1 MDLLTYLAAL
11 LGLAVG
17 VGAVIG
23 VELLYKELKHVYNN
37 LIISIVLRIA
47 EIIVVLFSGSMLLG
61 IIWR

>member
-1 MDLLTYLAAL
+1 MDLFTYIGAL

-23 VELLYKELKHVYNN
+23 VELLYKELKAVYNN
-37 LIISIVLRIA
+37 LIISIVLRVA
-47 EIIVVLFSGSMLLG
+47 EIITVLLSASMLYG

>member
-1 MDLLTYLAAL
+1 MDILTYLGAL

-23 VELLYKELKHVYNN
+23 VELLYKELKYVYNN
-37 LIISIVLRIA
+37 LIISIVLRVA
-47 EIIVVLFSGSMLLG
+47 EIITILLSASMLYG

>member
-1 MDLLTYLAAL
+1 MDLLTYMGAL
-11 LGLAVG
+11 LGLGVG
-17 VGAVIG
+17 VAAVIG

-47 EIIVVLFSGSMLLG
+47 EIIVVLLYG

>member
-1 MDLLTYLAAL
+1 MDLLTYLGAL

-23 VELLYKELKHVYNN
+23 VELLYKELKYVYHN
-37 LIISIVLRIA
+37 LIISIVLRVA
-47 EIIVVLFSGSMLLG
+47 EIITVLLSASMLYG

>member
-1 MDLLTYLAAL
+1 MDLLTYLGAL

-23 VELLYKELKHVYNN
+23 VELLYKELKYVYNN

-47 EIIVVLFSGSMLLG
+47 EIITALLSASMLYG
-61 IIWR
+61 IIWG

>member
-1 MDLLTYLAAL
+1 MDLLTYLGAL

-23 VELLYKELKHVYNN
+23 VELLYKEIKYVYNN
-37 LIISIVLRIA
+37 LIISIVLRVA
-47 EIIVVLFSGSMLLG
+47 EIIVVLLSASMLYG

>member
-1 MDLLTYLAAL
+1 MDILTYLGAL

-23 VELLYKELKHVYNN
+23 VELLYKELKYVYNN
-37 LIISIVLRIA
+37 LIISIVLRVA
-47 EIIVVLFSGSMLLG
+47 EIIVVLLSASMLYG

>member
-1 MDLLTYLAAL
+1 MDLLTYLGAL

-23 VELLYKELKHVYNN
+23 VELLYKELKAVYNN
-37 LIISIVLRIA
+37 LIISIVLRVA
-47 EIIVVLFSGSMLLG
+47 EIIVVLLNASMIYG

>member
-1 MDLLTYLAAL
+1 MDLLTYLGAL

-37 LIISIVLRIA
+37 LIISIVLRVA
-47 EIIVVLFSGSMLLG
+47 EIIIVWQV
-61 IIWR
+61 

>member
-1 MDLLTYLAAL
+1 MDLLTYLGAL

-23 VELLYKELKHVYNN
+23 VELLYKELKAVYNN
-37 LIISIVLRIA
+37 LIISIVLRVA
-47 EIIVVLFSGSMLLG
+47 EIITVLLSASMLYG